1 MSPQQKPPPP
11 YATHIQPGCEA
22 LGTEGVAGPGGQSGW
37 VGRQHTVHL
46 KKRYKE
52 FPGGLV
58 VRTPC
63 FHCSDQVQSLVWE
76 LRSCMLHFKHTH
88 APRDYLSNLGSWS
101 ATRVNIG

>member
-63 FHCSDQVQSLVWE
+63 FPCKGTGSIPGQVTKISHVVLCGPKILKKEKKKKKEV
-76 LRSCMLHFKHTH
+76 
-88 APRDYLSNLGSWS
+88 
-101 ATRVNIG
+101 V